1 LDVLLTVI
9 AGPRTGLEYRARG
22 KTAITVGRS
31 KTTDFHILDHSM
43 SRVHAVVAKD
53 AEGWFVSDQR
63 SRNGVWDGNER
74 VEKIRLADGAVFH
87 LGRLTGVRFELVDE
101 NRPMS
106 QMSVPVTLDC
116 ARCGGVIASVD
127 ELVRGADGRPHH
139 LACRSLDHLVGS
151 ELGGFRIVETLQPY
165 GGAFFFLA
173 HQPTLNRTVVLEVF
187 DPPLTARPG
196 FRQALLDEVRR
207 ASRFLHPNVFQI
219 YDFGEA
225 RGMCFVVMERFA
237 GAPLSRVLAQRRFVK
252 IREAVSVAIQI
263 AEALEYAREQGSLL
277 PWILS
282 SEVLVSNEHEVKVKL
297 FREPLVGAQAV
308 HVGDAACV
316 APEVLSGEV
325 KGQDASAVVYSV
337 GAILYHMLS
346 GIPPFEGD
354 STKEIARRAQ
364 TDSPPAL
371 RRINLKVSPALAQA
385 VESALDRRPEARPQT
400 IPAFVQALRAA
411 SAPPR

>member
-1 LDVLLTVI
+1 
-9 AGPRTGLEYRARG
+9 
-22 KTAITVGRS
+22 
-31 KTTDFHILDHSM
+31 
-43 SRVHAVVAKD
+43 
-53 AEGWFVSDQR
+53 
-63 SRNGVWDGNER
+63 
-74 VEKIRLADGAVFH
+74 
-87 LGRLTGVRFELVDE
+87 
-101 NRPMS
+101 MS

-127 ELVRGADGRPHH
+127 ELVRGADGRPNH

-237 GAPLSRVLAQRRFVK
+237 GSPLSHVLARRRFVK
-252 IREAVSVAIQI
+252 IREAVSVAIQV

-282 SEVLVSNEHEVKVKL
+282 SEVLVSPEHEVKVKL
-297 FREPLVGAQAV
+297 FREPLVGAHAV

-316 APEVLSGEV
+316 APEVLAGES

-337 GAILYHMLS
+337 GAILYHMLA

-354 STKEIARRAQ
+354 STKEIVRRAQ
-364 TDSPPAL
+364 SDSPPAL

-385 VESALDRRPEARPQT
+385 VESALDRRPDARPQT
-400 IPAFVQALRAA
+400 IAAFVQALRAS